1 MCARCSSLLGTREDA
16 RRRAADSERPL
27 RHPFCLASPC
37 VAGRSAHYSTTHTPH
52 VAHVPSYTPC
62 ANALALHMCFHMC
75 FPGGL
80 LLLAPDTPTLFV
92 CSASTSALALCTTR
106 VALSL
111 RLEESLSELP
121 SPTHSLHSHSPLD
134 PVHILQ
140 YSKIYRRLTNFGN
153 IGSNFT

>member
-62 ANALALHMCFHMC
+62 ANALALHMCF
-75 FPGGL
+75 PGGL

-121 SPTHSLHSHSPLD
+121 LPSQTHSLHSHSHSPLD
-134 PVHILQ
+134 PVHIWQ
-140 YSKIYRRLTNFGN
+140 YSKINRRFTNFGY